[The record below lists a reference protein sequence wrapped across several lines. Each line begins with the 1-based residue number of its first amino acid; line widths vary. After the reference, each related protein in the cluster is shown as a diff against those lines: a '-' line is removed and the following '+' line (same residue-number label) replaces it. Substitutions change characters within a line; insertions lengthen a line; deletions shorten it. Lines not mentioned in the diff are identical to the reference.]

1 MNDVEQATFDLSH
14 IPGVRGAMVVD
25 AQAGVPV
32 TAELAAGVPGAA
44 IAAFASALFR
54 RSAQAIRSA
63 GYGALGAVQ
72 LKAGEGEVVV
82 TGNDLL
88 LVVVLAESDAQ
99 LGLIRVQAQHVAEEL
114 A

>member
-1 MNDVEQATFDLSH
+1 MSDVQQATTALSH

-32 TAELAAGVPGAA
+32 TAELANEVPGPA

-54 RSAQAIRSA
+54 RSGQAIRSA
-63 GYGALGAVQ
+63 GYGALGVVQ
-72 LKAGEGEVVV
+72 LEAGDGDVVV
-82 TGNDLL
+82 IGNDVL
-88 LVVVLAESDAQ
+88 LVVVLAEPDAQ
-99 LGLIRVQAQHVAEEL
+99 LGLVRMQAQKVAEDL

>member
-1 MNDVEQATFDLSH
+1 MSDVKQVTLELSR

-32 TAELAAGVPGAA
+32 TAELANGVPGPA

-54 RSAQAIRSA
+54 RSGQAIRSA

-72 LKAGEGEVVV
+72 LEAEAGDVVV
-82 TGNDLL
+82 TGNDML
-88 LVVVLAESDAQ
+88 LVVVVAEPDAQ
-99 LGLIRVQAQHVAEEL
+99 IGLIRMQAQNVAEEL

>member
-1 MNDVEQATFDLSH
+1 MNDIERAAFDLSR

-25 AQAGVPV
+25 VQAGVPV
-32 TAELAAGVPGAA
+32 TAELATGVPGPA

-63 GYGALGAVQ
+63 GYGALGTVQ
-72 LKAGEGEVVV
+72 LEAGGGDVVV
-82 TGNDLL
+82 VGNDVL
-88 LVVVLAESDAQ
+88 LVVVLAEPDAQ
-99 LGLIRVQAQHVAEEL
+99 LGLIRVQAQNVAEEL

>member
-1 MNDVEQATFDLSH
+1 MTDVERVTSVLSH

-32 TAELAAGVPGAA
+32 TSELATGVPGPA

-54 RSAQAIRSA
+54 RSTQAIRSA

-72 LKAGEGEVVV
+72 LEAGGGDVVV
-82 TGNDLL
+82 AGNDVL
-88 LVVVLAESDAQ
+88 LVVVLAEPDAQ
-99 LGLIRVQAQHVAEEL
+99 LGLIRVQAQRVAEEL

>member
-1 MNDVEQATFDLSH
+1 MNDIERATFDLSH

-25 AQAGVPV
+25 VQAGVPV
-32 TAELAAGVPGAA
+32 TAELATGVQGPA

-63 GYGALGAVQ
+63 GYGALATVQ
-72 LKAGEGEVVV
+72 LQAGGGDVVV
-82 TGNDLL
+82 VGNDVL
-88 LVVVLAESDAQ
+88 LVVVLAEPDAQ
-99 LGLIRVQAQHVAEEL
+99 LGLIRVQAQNVAEEL